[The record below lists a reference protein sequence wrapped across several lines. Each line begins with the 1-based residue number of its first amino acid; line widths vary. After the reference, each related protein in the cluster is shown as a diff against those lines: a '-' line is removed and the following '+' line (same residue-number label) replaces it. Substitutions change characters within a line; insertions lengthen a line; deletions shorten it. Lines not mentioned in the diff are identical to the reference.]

1 MPYWAVAYPR
11 TSNLEPRKS
20 GTRIV
25 CDGRGDV
32 CSVQRSGW
40 CHQHIMYV
48 SQGQSGDWNS
58 PSTRAAVTVKVYRL
72 SVQQRGEP

>member
-1 MPYWAVAYPR
+1 MAEVTYAVF
-11 TSNLEPRKS
+11 
-20 GTRIV
+20 
-25 CDGRGDV
+25 
-32 CSVQRSGW
+32 SVQEW